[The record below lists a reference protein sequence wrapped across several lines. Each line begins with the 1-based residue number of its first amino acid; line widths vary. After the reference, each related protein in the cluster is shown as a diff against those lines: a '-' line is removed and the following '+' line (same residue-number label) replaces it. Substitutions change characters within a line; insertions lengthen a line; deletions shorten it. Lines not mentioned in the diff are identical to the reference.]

1 MKKLIALLLLS
12 TFFLQQFYIAGVAI
26 WFYANRTYVARQL
39 CINKDK
45 PELDCKGT
53 CVLTKKL
60 KQAEQKQEQQLPLQ
74 QRQIKES
81 APVII
86 EQAQL
91 CFDIPLDIPSLHA
104 VYIADYSYLHSNSIF
119 HPPSLLG

>member
-1 MKKLIALLLLS
+1 VKKLVALLLLS
-12 TFFLQQFYIAGVAI
+12 TFFLQQFYVAGVAI
-26 WFYANRTYVARQL
+26 WFYANRTYIARQL
-39 CINKDK
+39 CINKDN
-45 PELDCKGT
+45 PELNCKGT

-86 EQAQL
+86 EQIQI
-91 CFDIPLDIPSLHA
+91 CFNTPQFVSSLHA
-104 VYIADYSYLHSNSIF
+104 IYITDYSYQHSNSIF
-119 HPPSLLG
+119 HPPSILS